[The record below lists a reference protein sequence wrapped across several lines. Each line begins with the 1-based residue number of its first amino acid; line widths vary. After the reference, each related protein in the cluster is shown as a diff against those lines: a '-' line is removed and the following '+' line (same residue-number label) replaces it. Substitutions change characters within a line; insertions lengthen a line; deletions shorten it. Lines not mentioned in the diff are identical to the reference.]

1 MTVFDRPPTD
11 AELQTLA
18 DPAGAPPYL
27 TLVDDGTTLTA
38 RPRAWPA
45 ALYWASMSVP
55 VVSWCVALV
64 WKWGELFGSE
74 DAASRGCAAV
84 MSAGMLVVPAAGW
97 FGFQWHN
104 RHTIRADEFFSLDR
118 VAGTLTL
125 PRAGVSLRR
134 GEVVQVVELHGW
146 HRVRD
151 ADGSSADYLREVS
164 VLAVGASGQLTRY
177 AVVIAGHAKPVRL
190 VATALSAA
198 FGAPH
203 RKFVE
208 SLLRGGR
215 WRSECRSPQAT
226 KV

>member
-74 DAASRGCAAV
+74 ELSNRGTAAV
-84 MSAGMLVVPAAGW
+84 MTAGVLVFPV
-97 FGFQWHN
+97 FGYHLFEWHN
-104 RHTIRADEFFSLDR
+104 RHAIRADEFFSLDR
-118 VAGTLTL
+118 VAGTLML

-134 GEVVQVVELHGW
+134 GEVVEVVEVHGW

-164 VLAVGASGQLTRY
+164 VLAVGASGQLIRY

-190 VATALSAA
+190 AATALSAA
-198 FGAPH
+198 FGTPH
-203 RKFVE
+203 REFVE

-215 WRSECRSPQAT
+215 WRSERRSPQAT